1 MAEVGS
7 LSIHVDDTALDSDP
21 EEINER
27 STLIQSTSTVPD
39 ENQISKSITAGPRS
53 TAPDENQTS
62 KSVTAGPV
70 VDEAK
75 RVQDK
80 LQKFNEMRV
89 LLVGK
94 SGVGKSSFINCL
106 FGRDVASVGKV
117 KPETTEVQPY
127 NLKLENEGVIIKIYD
142 TPGFGTKKKDNQKIV
157 QEIQKVCELVDVIFL
172 CFRMDDQFRAE
183 DELTVTLLA
192 DKFKQKFWEKTLI
205 ILTRANM
212 AIPMG
217 IHKKKSKA
225 SYLKEMRD
233 DLKGIITGAL
243 TKAKVASI
251 PPFLIAGEPDHSPS
265 GRMIPRIDDSLCIS
279 ISDDS
284 QESPQEIDWLP
295 AVMVELFKSGCS
307 ENGKAVLLKSGLGKW
322 AQTGVYAGASTG
334 TTVAA
339 LTGVGIIVVGVIL
352 LPVAAAGVPV
362 IAAGSAVIGISLAV
376 GGSSVAGFGAAVENH
391 KSSNEKRIKEVM
403 SEVMKKS
410 NTGQ

>member
-1 MAEVGS
+1 MAEVGTTRV
-7 LSIHVDDTALDSDP
+7 LDDADP
-21 EEINER
+21 EESTER
-27 STLIQSTSTVPD
+27 STLINTPSTSTAPD
-39 ENQISKSITAGPRS
+39 
-53 TAPDENQTS
+53 DENQTS
-62 KSVTAGPV
+62 KSITDGPV

-75 RVQDK
+75 RIQDK
-80 LQKFNEMRV
+80 LQKFNEMRI

-106 FGRDVASVGKV
+106 FGCDMAGIGVV
-117 KPETTEVQPY
+117 KPETTKVQPY
-127 NLKLENEGVIIKIYD
+127 SLELKNEGVIITIYD
-142 TPGFGTKKKDNQKIV
+142 TPGFGANKKGNQKIV
-157 QEIQKVCELVDVIFL
+157 QEIQRVCELVDVIFL
-172 CFRMDDQFRAE
+172 CFKIDDQFRAE

-265 GRMIPRIDDSLCIS
+265 GRMIPRIPC
-279 ISDDS
+279 SDDS
-284 QESPQEIDWLP
+284 QELPQEIDWLP
-295 AVMVELFKSGCS
+295 AVIIELFKSGCS

-334 TTVAA
+334 TTIAA
-339 LTGVGIIVVGVIL
+339 LTGAGIVVVGIIL
-352 LPVAAAGVPV
+352 LSAAGAGVPV

-376 GGSSVAGFGAAVENH
+376 GGSSVARFGVAVANH

-403 SEVMKKS
+403 SKVMKE
-410 NTGQ
+410 